1 MIREKLAILLSSKV
15 IDENTYEYVLHV
27 LDYLLQQKIID
38 NDKKADDFLTHLAM
52 ADQRR
57 KQNETINALESFI
70 SQEIQSD
77 PKFLHSKELWQ
88 DLQRM
93 TKGKQF
99 AEAELDYF
107 YLHIINMLREE

>member
-1 MIREKLAILLSSKV
+1 MSEIGG
-15 IDENTYEYVLHV
+15 
-27 LDYLLQQKIID
+27 LDDLLQQKIID
-38 NDKKADDFLTHLAM
+38 NDKKADVFLTHLAM

-57 KQNETINALESFI
+57 KQNETINDLESFI